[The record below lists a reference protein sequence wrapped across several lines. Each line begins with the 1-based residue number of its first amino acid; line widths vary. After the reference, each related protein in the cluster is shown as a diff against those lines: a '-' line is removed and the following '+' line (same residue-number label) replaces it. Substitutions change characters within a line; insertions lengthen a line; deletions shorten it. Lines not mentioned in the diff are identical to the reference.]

1 MNRIWICIVVVVLAS
16 ALAFSQDTQGA
27 ASSAAASQTAATA
40 TAKSS
45 DGPWFSQRH
54 PRYEIRPGD
63 IFDVAFE
70 YTPEFNQTVT
80 VQPDGF
86 VSLRDVG
93 DIYVSGKSVPQVTDA
108 IRDAYG
114 KVLNHPMVSVVPK
127 DFEKP
132 YFIADGQVLHPGKY
146 ELRDDTTLVQ
156 GIAMAGGFLPSAK
169 HSQVVLYHRVSDE
182 WTQAKLIDVKKME
195 SDRNLTEDL
204 HLQPGD
210 MVFIP
215 KNRLSKVMPFIPTAN
230 LSMISPVAHP

>member
-1 MNRIWICIVVVVLAS
+1 MNRIWIYVLAVLLAS
-16 ALAFSQDTQGA
+16 GLAFSQDNKA
-27 ASSAAASQTAATA
+27 AISPAAPSQTSA
-40 TAKSS
+40 TAKST

-54 PRYEIRPGD
+54 PRYEVRQGD

-80 VQPDGF
+80 VQPDGY

-93 DIYVSGKSVPQVTDA
+93 DIYVAGKTVPQVTDA
-108 IRDAYG
+108 IRDAYS
-114 KVLNHPMVSVVPK
+114 KVLNHPMISVVMK
-127 DFEKP
+127 DFQKP

-182 WTQAKLIDVKKME
+182 WTQAKLVDVKKME
-195 SDRNLTEDL
+195 SDRNLAEDL

-215 KNRLSKVMPFIPTAN
+215 KNRISKLMPFIPTAN